1 MRPGRT
7 ALGVAEDGSFLLH
20 LLLIVLGV
28 IFATLY
34 GLGIGLAAAVWWL
47 AGEPFEAEK
56 TEKTEPQHGRS
67 DAA

>member
-1 MRPGRT
+1 
-7 ALGVAEDGSFLLH
+7 VLH
-20 LLLIVLGV
+20 LLWIVFGV

-47 AGEPFEAEK
+47 AGEPVEAEK
-56 TEKTEPQHGRS
+56 TEKTEHQHGRS